1 VSHPYYHALS
11 AARHFGGEWQDYV
24 EVERWFDQTKG
35 HIADARHR
43 LLLHNEFGVE
53 LCEEIF
59 GETLL
64 RPSDGKQI
72 GVSEVARRHVEED
85 FGGHVPAVDRCFR
98 RATLEGWM
106 QEACG
111 FPTDVL
117 AARRF
122 GGVPAD
128 YQEIRNWF
136 ERAEGRCP
144 DGRARLL
151 LTHTF
156 GIFLCEQRF
165 GPVLTR
171 ASDGVRVPTRPIA
184 EAYVLRVFRGRIPTA
199 GNLLEKVPL
208 EAWMGAHARPLS
220 KELSAPLN

>member
-1 VSHPYYHALS
+1 MVGS
-11 AARHFGGEWQDYV
+11 
-24 EVERWFDQTKG
+24 
-35 HIADARHR
+35 
-43 LLLHNEFGVE
+43 
-53 LCEEIF
+53 
-59 GETLL
+59 TLL
-64 RPSDGKQI
+64 RHSDGKQI

-85 FGGHVPAVDRCFR
+85 FGGHVPAVSRCFR

-106 QEACG
+106 QEARG

-122 GGVPAD
+122 GGVSAD

-156 GIFLCEQRF
+156 GIFCANRGSDRCSPEPQMASPCQRDQSRR
-165 GPVLTR
+165 LTCYESS
-171 ASDGVRVPTRPIA
+171 AA
-184 EAYVLRVFRGRIPTA
+184 EFPPPATSSKSYRWRRG
-199 GNLLEKVPL
+199 
-208 EAWMGAHARPLS
+208 WAHAPGHSLKS
-220 KELSAPLN
+220 SARH

>member
-11 AARHFGGEWQDYV
+11 ASRHFGGEWQDYI
-24 EVERWFDQTKG
+24 EIQRWLDQTKG

-43 LLLHNEFGVE
+43 LLLHNDFGVD
-53 LCEEIF
+53 LCEGIF
-59 GETLL
+59 GDALA
-64 RPSDGKQI
+64 RASDG
-72 GVSEVARRHVEED
+72 GEVAVGEIARRHIEED
-85 FGGHVPAVDRCFR
+85 FGGHMPTVDECFR
-98 RATLEGWM
+98 RAPLESWM
-106 QEACG
+106 AEARG

-122 GGVPAD
+122 GGVSED
-128 YQEIRNWF
+128 YREIRHWF
-136 ERAEGRCP
+136 ERAEDHCQ

-151 LTHTF
+151 VTHTF

-171 ASDGVRVPTRPIA
+171 ASDGASVPTRPIA

-199 GNLLEKVPL
+199 SGLLEKVPL
-208 EAWMGAHARPLS
+208 EPWIGARARPLS
-220 KELSAPLN
+220 KELST

>member
-1 VSHPYYHALS
+1 MSHPYYHAMS

-24 EVERWFDQTKG
+24 EIERWLDQTKG

-43 LLLHNEFGVE
+43 LLLHNDFGVD

-59 GETLL
+59 GGALV
-64 RPSDGKQI
+64 RASDAESVAI
-72 GVSEVARRHVEED
+72 GELARRHVKED
-85 FGGHVPAVDRCFR
+85 FGGRVPTVEECFR
-98 RATLEGWM
+98 RVPLRPWM
-106 QEACG
+106 EEARC
-111 FPTDVL
+111 FPTDAL

-128 YQEIRNWF
+128 YGEIRGWF
-136 ERAEGRCP
+136 ERAEARCQ

-151 LTHTF
+151 VTHTF

-171 ASDGVRVPTRPIA
+171 TSDGAPVPTRPVA

-199 GNLLEKVPL
+199 GSLLEKVPL
-208 EAWMGAHARPLS
+208 EPWMGGRARPLS
-220 KELSAPLN
+220 KESSA